1 MIFRILDRTAFLRQS
16 VAAVACSACFLS
28 VGHAQEPVKTS
39 SATQAVDSS
48 QKSASESLQK
58 VQKNPR
64 LLRQADDAYLT
75 GARLLDRGD
84 LAGAESQFEKA
95 VALNPSNSDYTQ
107 AAALAR
113 EHRVTE
119 LVQEAGKAR
128 LLGHPDKSESL
139 LAEAQRLD
147 PTNTIVTQHL
157 DAAIASASFQPRI
170 QAGQGVEPFWQQRSP
185 SITGPITLEPKL
197 GKRSFQIVAD
207 SKQALTQ
214 VLSSYGIRA
223 VFDESL
229 QSKPL
234 RFDVDDVDY
243 EKASSILLEMTNA
256 IAVPLDPHS
265 VFIATDTT
273 ENRQRLE
280 RQLEETIYLPGFTTE
295 QMNELGNVVRNVF
308 DVKQATVQAG
318 AGSLAV
324 RAPEDTLTAV
334 NLTLADLIDGGAE
347 ILLDM
352 RLYTIDRTRQRN
364 IGAQL
369 PQQIGVYNVDS
380 EARKLVQANQS
391 LVQQAIS
398 QGLIPADASDITIAL
413 ALISS
418 GLVQSTLLSNTLG
431 FFGGGLTATG
441 ITANAST
448 TFNLSLNSSDTRAL
462 DNIQLRVGD
471 RQNGRFRSGTRYPII
486 TSTYTSG
493 ITGNTSS
500 LAGTTING
508 VSAQSLL
515 NQLGSSGSV
524 TIPQIQYED
533 LGLLVEATPAVQRSG
548 LVRLKLNL
556 KIEALGGSSIN
567 NIPILVNRQY
577 TSDVTVVDG
586 ETTLIASSLSRSESA
601 AISGIPGLSELP
613 GFQTTSADKTTET
626 DSSELILLITP
637 HVVRHRSNETAG
649 PRIAFNQR
657 LPN

>member
-1 MIFRILDRTAFLRQS
+1 M
-16 VAAVACSACFLS
+16 ACSACLLS
-28 VGHAQEPVKTS
+28 VGRAQEPVGTTPANQASQRSAAES
-39 SATQAVDSS
+39 SKETRQS
-48 QKSASESLQK
+48 
-58 VQKNPR
+58 PR
-64 LLRQADDAYLT
+64 QQREADDAYLA

-84 LAGAESQFEKA
+84 LAGAETQFAKA
-95 VALNPSNSDYTQ
+95 VALNPANAGYVQ
-107 AAALAR
+107 AASLAR

-119 LVQEAGKAR
+119 LVQKAGKAR
-128 LLGHPDKSESL
+128 LLGHSDKSESL

-147 PTNTIVTQHL
+147 PTNAIVTQHL
-157 DAAIASASFQPRI
+157 DAAVAQASFQPRI
-170 QAGQGVEPFWQQRSP
+170 QTIQDASPVWQQNTLA
-185 SITGPITLEPKL
+185 ITGPITLEPKP
-197 GKRSFQIVAD
+197 GRQSFQIVSD
-207 SKQALTQ
+207 SKLALTQ
-214 VLSSYGIRA
+214 VLSSFGVRTVY
-223 VFDESL
+223 DESF

-243 EKASSILLEMTNA
+243 EKASSILFEMANA
-256 IAVPLDPHS
+256 MAVPLDSHS
-265 VFIATDTT
+265 ILIAADTT

-280 RQLEETIYLPGFTTE
+280 RQLQETIYVPGFTTE
-295 QMNELGNVVRNVF
+295 QMNELGNVVRTVF
-308 DVKQATVQAG
+308 DVKQATVQTG

-347 ILLDM
+347 VLLDM

-369 PQQIGVYNVDS
+369 PQQIGVYNVES

-418 GLVQSTLLSNTLG
+418 GLVQSALLSNTLG
-431 FFGGGLTATG
+431 FFGGGLTASG
-441 ITANAST
+441 VTANTST

-462 DNIQLRVGD
+462 DSIQLRVGD
-471 RQNGRFRSGTRYPII
+471 RQIGRFKSGTRYPII

-515 NQLGSSGSV
+515 NQYLGSSGSV

-556 KIEALGGSSIN
+556 KIEALGGAAIN

-577 TSDVTVVDG
+577 SSDVTVRDG

-613 GFQTTSADKTTET
+613 GFQTASADKTAET